1 VSYWFGRS
9 LKYKFGVLLVLAIVL
24 QLLASPDTVTLFDI
38 LATPLTAAIWMAVG
52 LVLWKGYTLV
62 DRRIGR
68 EED

>member
-1 VSYWFGRS
+1 M
-9 LKYKFGVLLVLAIVL
+9 KYKFGVLLVLAIVL

-38 LATPLTAAIWMAVG
+38 LAAPLTAAIWVAVG
-52 LVLWKGYTLV
+52 LVLWKGYMLV